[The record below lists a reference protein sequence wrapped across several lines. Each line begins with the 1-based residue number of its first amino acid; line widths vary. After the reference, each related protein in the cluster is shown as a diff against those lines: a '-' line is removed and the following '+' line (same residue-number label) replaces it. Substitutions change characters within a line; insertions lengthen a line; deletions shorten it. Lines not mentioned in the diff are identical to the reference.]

1 MEGAASLPHRSEA
14 GELTLARRRCSS
26 GSPLYAAATCR
37 SLPDDCQGRR
47 SLRGGGCC
55 QELARAHPT
64 PSTGLWG
71 VGCSG
76 ARSRCSCPSP
86 PNPASAMPRG
96 RSLLARNPLRGPPLK
111 GGTTRWRR
119 PPPASR
125 FIHGCD
131 AMLCNAVLGYA
142 ELCHAKPCCALLRHA
157 MMCSWESASLHDW
170 SSDARVARGGRA
182 SRLGRCATSATVE
195 RSA

>member
-1 MEGAASLPHRSEA
+1 MQNSR
-14 GELTLARRRCSS
+14 ARIPPPQR
-26 GSPLYAAATCR
+26 
-37 SLPDDCQGRR
+37 DCVG
-47 SLRGGGCC
+47 
-55 QELARAHPT
+55 
-64 PSTGLWG
+64 G

-86 PNPASAMPRG
+86 PNLASAMPRG
-96 RSLLARNPLRGPPLK
+96 GFLRPSPPAQFPFKRGGRRGGADPL
-111 GGTTRWRR
+111 
-119 PPPASR
+119 ASR

-131 AMLCNAVLGYA
+131 AMLCNAALGYA
-142 ELCHAKPCCALLRHA
+142 VLCHAKPCCALLRYA
-157 MMCSWESASLHDW
+157 MMCSWESASLRDW